1 MCPQTRK
8 FSHNHKS
15 QEKHTVRYV
24 EYEWKNHALFKS
36 QLVGS
41 YWNMIHTTD
50 VDLTNGS
57 TPSDLNDN
65 ATLSSSLLVS
75 CGTIDRSIVTEAI
88 LLASLSAV

>member
-1 MCPQTRK
+1 
-8 FSHNHKS
+8 
-15 QEKHTVRYV
+15 
-24 EYEWKNHALFKS
+24 
-36 QLVGS
+36 
-41 YWNMIHTTD
+41 MIHTTD